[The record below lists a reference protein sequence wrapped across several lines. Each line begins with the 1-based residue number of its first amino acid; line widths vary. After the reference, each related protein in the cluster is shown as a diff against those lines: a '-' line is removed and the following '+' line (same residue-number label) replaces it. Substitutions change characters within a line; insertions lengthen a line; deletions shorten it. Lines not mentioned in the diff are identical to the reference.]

1 MEEEIGSL
9 IGKGFDI
16 WKSNLNLGIP
26 FLLSVIFSLLAATPL
41 IVAALSVLGPAN
53 IESLTPDQLL
63 SAIMGSLTSL
73 IAAFLLSILLVIL
86 VGAFFDAGAIGMAR
100 QAVETGKTRTEAM
113 WSSGRKYFLRMFV
126 MSVIIGLITIAG
138 VVFLLPGILLMPEPL
153 APQNISPDSQAVTL
167 LLIGILLLVVYAIAI
182 SLLMSIAPYAL
193 VIDDLGPVS
202 AIKTS
207 IRFFSYNKFDVF
219 IIWIVIIAISIGL
232 QTIGSS
238 VSVGG
243 SVAAQPLSIITELVN
258 LLVLSPLS
266 AVWWARLYIDRT
278 GKTLSK
284 ENLSGSI
291 HESA

>member
-100 QAVETGKTRTEAM
+100 QAVETGRTRTGVM

-219 IIWIVIIAISIGL
+219 IIWIVIIALSIGL

-278 GKTLSK
+278 GKALYK